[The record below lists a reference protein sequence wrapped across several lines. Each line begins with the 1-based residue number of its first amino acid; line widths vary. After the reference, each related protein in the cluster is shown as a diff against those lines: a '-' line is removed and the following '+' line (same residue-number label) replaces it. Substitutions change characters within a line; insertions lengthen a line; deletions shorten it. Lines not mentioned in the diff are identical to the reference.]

1 MTTTHFSVGAVRLS
15 RVAYAEVSIDPA
27 KVGLS
32 ADQVTQISW
41 ASPVWAD
48 DARVRVAAAIWVIET
63 NGRRIVVDPALTAD
77 EILRSGPE
85 AEVHQQAV
93 ADILAAAGFPR
104 DSVDLVIASHLD
116 GIGMIAWL
124 SEGRWSPF
132 FPKATVLISRREYA
146 AITSDG
152 EYRASGSDALLALHD
167 LGVVAEVDDVHVV
180 TDEVTIRWTGG
191 HSPGHQ
197 IVEISS
203 QGEEAA
209 IIGHLTLSPLHCVI
223 DECALHVEPARAAS
237 TLRELRDRRQIMIGP
252 LWPTPGAARWTG
264 AEMLPIR
271 SR

>member
-1 MTTTHFSVGAVRLS
+1 MFWHGVILDRQNRL
-15 RVAYAEVSIDPA
+15 AF
-27 KVGLS
+27 G
-32 ADQVTQISW
+32 
-41 ASPVWAD
+41 
-48 DARVRVAAAIWVIET
+48 
-63 NGRRIVVDPALTAD
+63 TA
-77 EILRSGPE
+77 
-85 AEVHQQAV
+85 
-93 ADILAAAGFPR
+93 F
-104 DSVDLVIASHLD
+104 LD